1 MRYEAEAV
9 WEIKGGFCGRWY
21 CTIDSPDGPS
31 RIRGFDLVEF
41 DGDRIGWN
49 EVYVHPLP

>member
-1 MRYEAEAV
+1 M
-9 WEIKGGFCGRWY
+9 
-21 CTIDSPDGPS
+21 
-31 RIRGFDLVEF
+31 RGFDLVEF